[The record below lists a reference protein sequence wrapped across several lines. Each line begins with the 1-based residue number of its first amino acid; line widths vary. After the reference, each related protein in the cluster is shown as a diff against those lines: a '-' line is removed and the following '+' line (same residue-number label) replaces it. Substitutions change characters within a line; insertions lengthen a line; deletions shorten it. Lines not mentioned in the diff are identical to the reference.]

1 MFRNILMAAPFMV
14 AAGFAQAIEAP
25 PAMKAFVENDVAV
38 WANEAAVMDAVR
50 AQNAVHADMT
60 QARIDA
66 LDLEWRAQVGSD
78 AKPLIDAVL
87 GNPLSAFLKS
97 QVDASGGQI
106 TEIFVMDAHGLNVAS
121 SGVTSDYW
129 QGDEAKFQKTFLAG
143 TGAMFV
149 DDIELDESTQ
159 TYLGQVSI
167 ALTDPDTGEVI
178 GAMTIGLNAQMFF

>member
-1 MFRNILMAAPFMV
+1 
-14 AAGFAQAIEAP
+14 
-25 PAMKAFVENDVAV
+25 VE
-38 WANEAAVMDAVR
+38 
-50 AQNAVHADMT
+50 
-60 QARIDA
+60 
-66 LDLEWRAQVGSD
+66 
-78 AKPLIDAVL
+78 
-87 GNPLSAFLKS
+87 
-97 QVDASGGQI
+97 ASGGQI
-106 TEIFVMDAHGLNVAS
+106 TEVFVMDAHGLNVAS

-167 ALTDPDTGEVI
+167 VLTDPDTGAVI

>member
-1 MFRNILMAAPFMV
+1 MIRTILMAAPFLVV
-14 AAGFAQAIEAP
+14 ASLAQGVEAP
-25 PAMKAFVENDVAV
+25 PAMKAFVETDVAV
-38 WANEAAVMDAVR
+38 WAHDAAVMDAVR

-60 QARIDA
+60 QARIDT
-66 LDLEWRAQVGSD
+66 LDLEWRAQVGSHVT
-78 AKPLIDAVL
+78 PLIDTVL
-87 GNPLSAFLKS
+87 GNPLSAYLRSK
-97 QVDASGGQI
+97 VEASGGQI
-106 TEIFVMDAHGLNVAS
+106 TEIFIMDAHGLNVAS

-129 QGDEAKFQKTFLAG
+129 QGDEDKFQKTFLAG

-167 ALTDPDTGEVI
+167 VLTDPDTGAVI